1 MTAEFTGERVV
12 PGQVDVDLW
21 NEHVARYAFAS
32 GLSRNRRVLDA
43 GCGAGYGTAELALNA
58 QHVTGIDV
66 SPDALAYAAAN
77 FARTNIRWVQ
87 ASAATLPF
95 RAGTFDLVVAFEVI
109 EHLRDWQSL
118 LDETKRVLAPGGQ
131 CIVSTPNKQFYADT
145 RGDSGPN
152 PFHEHEFEYEEFCA
166 ALSQVFPTISMF
178 VQDHAEGVLF
188 RAVSAR
194 SGADV
199 RLEAAD
205 YNPRHS
211 HFFVAVCGM
220 GSQPPAPTFVYIPR
234 AANLLKER
242 LAHIE
247 RLRSELDTKD
257 GWLASAQ
264 NEHQQL
270 LKLFQELTAE
280 LEKNNRWARDL
291 ESDLSA
297 ARERIGQ
304 IQSELDSQHTAVQQ
318 VSEVYEERLTEA
330 NEELG
335 RRTTWAHDIE
345 AQLKG
350 KTEELAN
357 TVELLD
363 RAESTVQERTNWA
376 LALQR
381 ERDAFEAELA
391 KVKSSRWVRLGQ
403 TIGVGPE
410 IQKA

>member
-32 GLSRNRRVLDA
+32 TLSRNRRVLDA

-58 QHVTGIDV
+58 RHVAGIDV
-66 SPDALAYAAAN
+66 SFDALGYAATN
-77 FARTNIRWVQ
+77 FARTNIRWIQ
-87 ASAATLPF
+87 ASVTTLPF
-95 RAGTFDLVVAFEVI
+95 AAGSFDLVVAFEVI
-109 EHLRDWQSL
+109 EHLQDWQSF

-131 CIVSTPNKQFYADT
+131 CIISTPNKNFYADT

-152 PFHEHEFEYEEFCA
+152 PFHEHEFEYEEFCG
-166 ALSQVFPTISMF
+166 ALSPVFPNVSLF

-194 SGADV
+194 GGADV

-211 HFFVAVCGM
+211 HFFIAVCGT
-220 GSQPPAPTFVYIPR
+220 GPQPSAPTFVYIPR

-242 LAHIE
+242 LAHID

-257 GWLASAQ
+257 AWLAAAQ

-270 LKLFQELTAE
+270 LKLYRELTAE
-280 LEKNNRWARDL
+280 LEKNNRWAREL
-291 ESDLSA
+291 EANLKQATDKFLEVQASHEA
-297 ARERIGQ
+297 
-304 IQSELDSQHTAVQQ
+304 AVQQ
-318 VSEVYEERLTEA
+318 ISATYEARLAEA
-330 NEELG
+330 NEELE
-335 RRTTWAHDIE
+335 RRTVWARDLE
-345 AQLKG
+345 AQLNA
-350 KTEELAN
+350 KTDELAR

-376 LALQR
+376 LALQKER
-381 ERDAFEAELA
+381 EAFEAELA
-391 KVKSSRWVRLGQ
+391 KVKSSRWVKLGQ